1 MNKTQDMPLKLG
13 EKSISTDFLYIKQ
26 NIMTWDNTIIQLSN
40 VSFISADKREPLKF
54 PLIALGLILLGFVF
68 FEYSIG
74 LALVLLV
81 IGGVWAFYWYSENQR
96 RAEGAVLTIRMN
108 SGHTLYFD
116 FKSKE
121 FLNTVVDVLEHIIID
136 GCTVAQNIEISIKN
150 SKISG
155 NASVL
160 SNLKV

>member
-1 MNKTQDMPLKLG
+1 MSIVKDRQLGLG
-13 EKSISTDFLYIKQ
+13 EKSISTEFLYIKQ

-40 VSFISADKREPLKF
+40 VSFVSADKREPLKL
-54 PLIALGLILLGFVF
+54 PMAALGLFLLGFVF
-68 FEYSIG
+68 FKYSVG
-74 LALVLLV
+74 LALILLA
-81 IGGVWAFYWYSENQR
+81 IGGVWGYLWYSENQR

-116 FKSKE
+116 FETKE

-136 GCTVAQNIEISIKN
+136 GCTGAQNIEISIKN

-160 SNLKV
+160 SNLNV